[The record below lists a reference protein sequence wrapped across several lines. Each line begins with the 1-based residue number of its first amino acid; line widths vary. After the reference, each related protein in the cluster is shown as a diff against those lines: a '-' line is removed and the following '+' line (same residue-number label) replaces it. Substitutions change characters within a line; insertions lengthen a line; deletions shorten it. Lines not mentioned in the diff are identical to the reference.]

1 LIPSGAGDWEKIM
14 SSERE
19 WETVESG
26 PHDYQDALHPVVKK
40 NYGKWKYHELLKPG
54 IFKHVGESGDELFT
68 VRAGTPRQDSVDLIR
83 RLCDVADRHAD
94 GYLRFTPRNNVEFM
108 TPDEEKVE
116 LLVRDLEAMGFP
128 VGGAGPCVTAV
139 AHTQGWLHCDIP
151 ATDAS
156 GVVKAIMDSLYEDFK
171 NWRMPSKVRLST
183 SCCTI
188 NCGGQADI
196 AIVVKH
202 TRPPRINH
210 EILNNVC
217 ELPKAVAR
225 CPVAAIRPTVVNG
238 KPSLMVD
245 EKKCMYCGACF
256 GACPAMEI
264 NHPEHSKF
272 AVWVGGKNSNA
283 RSKPMMGSLVAHNL
297 PNNPPRWPEVNEV
310 IGKVLG
316 AFRKGA
322 RPGER
327 MGEWIHRVGWK
338 HFFKETGLSFDKD
351 MIDSYRHA
359 RTTFNQSAH
368 VRF

>member
-1 LIPSGAGDWEKIM
+1 M
-14 SSERE
+14 SSERT
-19 WETVESG
+19 WQTVESG
-26 PHDYQDALHPVVKK
+26 PYDYQDALHPVVKK
-40 NYGKWKYHELLKPG
+40 NYGKWKYHEILTPG
-54 IFKHVGESGDELFT
+54 ILKHTAESGDTLFT
-68 VRAGTPRQDSVDLIR
+68 VRAGTPRQDSVDFIR
-83 RLCDVADRHAD
+83 RLCDIADRHAD

-116 LLVRDLEAMGFP
+116 LLVKELEAINLP
-128 VGGAGPCVTAV
+128 VGGIGPCVTSV

-156 GVVKAIMDSLYEDFK
+156 GVVKSVMDSLYEYFIS
-171 NWRMPSKVRLST
+171 WQLPSKVRLST
-183 SCCTI
+183 SCCAI

-210 EILNNVC
+210 EILANIC

-225 CPVAAIRPTVVNG
+225 CPVAAILPTVVNG
-238 KPSLMVD
+238 KRSLMVD
-245 EKKCMYCGACF
+245 QKKCMYCGACF

-264 NHPEHSKF
+264 NHPEHSKLG
-272 AVWVGGKNSNA
+272 VWVGGKNSNA
-283 RSKPMMGSLVAHNL
+283 RSKPSMMSLVAQNL

-310 IGKVLG
+310 VKKILT
-316 AFRKGA
+316 AFKEEG
-322 RPGER
+322 RPWER
-327 MGEWIHRVGWK
+327 LGEWIDRVGWK
-338 HFFKETGLSFDKD
+338 HFFEVTGLPFEKD
-351 MIDSYRHA
+351 MIDNYRHA

>member
-1 LIPSGAGDWEKIM
+1 M
-14 SSERE
+14 NSERT
-19 WETVESG
+19 WKTIESG
-26 PHDYQDALHPVVKK
+26 PYDYQNALHPVVKK
-40 NYGKWKYHELLKPG
+40 NYGKWQYHEMPRPG
-54 IFKHVGESGDELFT
+54 VLKHVAESGDLLFT

-83 RLCDVADRHAD
+83 RICDIADKYAD
-94 GYLRFTPRNNVEFM
+94 GYLRFTVRNNVEFM
-108 TPDEEKVE
+108 TPHEENIE
-116 LLVRDLEAMGFP
+116 LLIEELEAIGLP
-128 VGGAGPCVTAV
+128 VGGIGPCVSAV

-156 GVVKAIMDSLYEDFK
+156 GVVKAIMDSLIEDFK

-183 SCCTI
+183 SCCSI

-210 EILNNVC
+210 EIIGNMC
-217 ELPKAVAR
+217 ELPKVVAR
-225 CPVAAIRPTVVNG
+225 CPVAAIRPAVVNN
-238 KPSLMVD
+238 KSSLMVD
-245 EKKCMYCGACF
+245 NEKCMYCGACF

-272 AVWVGGKNSNA
+272 AIWVGGKNSNA
-283 RSKPMMGSLVAHNL
+283 RSKPSMMSLVAHNL
-297 PNNPPRWPEVNEV
+297 PNNPPRWPEVTEV
-310 IGKVLG
+310 VGQILT
-316 AFRKGA
+316 AFKKEG
-322 RPGER
+322 RPWER
-327 MGEWIHRVGWK
+327 MGEWIDRVGWK
-338 HFFKETGLSFDKD
+338 HFFEATSLTFDKD

>member
-1 LIPSGAGDWEKIM
+1 M

-26 PHDYQDALHPVVKK
+26 PHDYQDALHPVVRR

-338 HFFKETGLSFDKD
+338 HFFKETGLTFDKD